1 MDLFQK
7 LEEMGHEQVVF
18 FQHRETGL
26 KAIVAIHNTT
36 LGPALGGLRMWPYAN
51 EKEALID
58 VLRLSRGMTYKAAV
72 SGLNLG
78 GGKAVLIGNPETDK
92 SEGLFRALG
101 RFIGSLGGRYITAE
115 DVGTNVKDM
124 DYLYQETDRV
134 VGVHR
139 VHGGSGDPS
148 PFTAYGTLQG
158 IKACLQKRYGHDDP
172 GKVSFAVQGVGSVG
186 YYLTKF
192 LSEAGAKV
200 FVCDINATRVEAV
213 VDEFGAEPVPMG
225 QIYDTDAKVFSPCA
239 LGGVVNQETVSRLKC
254 DIVAGSANNQLES
267 NEFGTALEERNILY
281 APDYAINAG
290 GLMNVAIEL
299 QGYDRDRAYR
309 TVSSIRDIIS
319 RIFRLAERDS
329 IPTWKAADR
338 LAEER
343 IAEIAMVKMPYSK
356 RFKDRLSGRRPQHTT
371 AAEAE

>member
-1 MDLFQK
+1 MELFETMHNK
-7 LEEMGHEQVVF
+7 GHEQVVF
-18 FQHRETGL
+18 FNHDGTGL
-26 KAIVAIHNTT
+26 KAIVAIHDTT
-36 LGPALGGLRMWPYAN
+36 LGPALGGLRMWPYQN
-51 EKEALID
+51 EEEALRD

-78 GGKAVLIGNPETDK
+78 GGKAVLIGDPEKDK
-92 SEGLFRALG
+92 SEELFRAFG

-115 DVGTNVKDM
+115 DVGTHVDDM
-124 DYLYQETDRV
+124 DYIYQETDRV

-158 IKACLQKRYGHDDP
+158 IKACLLRKFGHDDP
-172 GKVSFAVQGVGSVG
+172 GRESFAVQGVGSVG
-186 YYLTKF
+186 YYLTKY
-192 LSEAGAKV
+192 LREAGAKV
-200 FVCDINATRVEAV
+200 MVCDINENRVERA
-213 VDEFGAEPVPMG
+213 VDELGAEAVPMD
-225 QIYDTDAKVFSPCA
+225 QIYDTDARVFAPCA
-239 LGGVVNQETVSRLKC
+239 LGGVINEDTVPRLKC

-267 NEFGTALEERNILY
+267 EEWGTALEERGILY

-309 TVSSIRDIIS
+309 TVSTIYSVIGTIFSI
-319 RIFRLAERDS
+319 AERDG
-329 IPTWKAADR
+329 IPSWKAADR

-343 IAEIAMVKMPYSK
+343 INAIAKVRRFYSQ
-356 RFKDRLSGRRPQHTT
+356 RFKDRLSGRRPHTT
-371 AAEAE
+371 ATNS

>member
-1 MDLFQK
+1 MKVFEQLDR
-7 LEEMGHEQVVF
+7 MGHEQVVF
-18 FQHRETGL
+18 FQHKDTGL
-26 KAIVAIHNTT
+26 KAIVAIHNTA
-36 LGPALGGLRMWPYAN
+36 LGPALGGLRMWPYASDDD
-51 EKEALID
+51 ALKD
-58 VLRLSRGMTYKAAV
+58 VLRLSKGMTYKAAV

-78 GGKAVLIGNPETDK
+78 GGKAVLIGNPEKDK

-115 DVGTNVKDM
+115 DVGTTVDDM
-124 DYLYQETDRV
+124 DYIYQETDRV

-148 PFTAYGTLQG
+148 PFTDFGTLQG
-158 IKACLQKRYGHDDP
+158 IKACLAKKYGHDDP
-172 GKVSFAVQGVGSVG
+172 GKVSFAIQGVGSVG

-200 FVCDINATRVEAV
+200 FVCDINATRVEHV
-213 VDEFGAEPVPMG
+213 VDEFGAEAVPMD
-225 QIYDTDAKVFSPCA
+225 QIYDVDANVFAPCA
-239 LGGVVNQETVSRLKC
+239 LGGVVNEDTIQRLKC
-254 DIVAGSANNQLES
+254 DVVAGSANNQLES
-267 NEFGTALEERNILY
+267 NEWGTALEERGILY

-309 TVSSIRDIIS
+309 TVSKIRDIIS
-319 RIFRLAERDS
+319 NIFVLAERDG
-329 IPTWKAADR
+329 IPTWQAADR

-343 IAEIAMVKMPYSK
+343 IVMISKVKMPYSK
-356 RFKDRLSGRRPQHTT
+356 RFKDRLSGRRPHTT
-371 AAEAE
+371 AASG

>member
-1 MDLFQK
+1 MKLFEQ
-7 LEEMGHEQVVF
+7 LETMGHEQVVF
-18 FQHRETGL
+18 FQHQDSGL
-26 KAIVAIHNTT
+26 KAIVALHNTT
-36 LGPALGGLRMWPYAN
+36 LGPALGGLRMWPYASDDD
-51 EKEALID
+51 ALKD
-58 VLRLSRGMTYKAAV
+58 VLRLSKGMTYKAAV

-78 GGKAVLIGNPETDK
+78 GGKAVLIGDPEKHK

-115 DVGTNVKDM
+115 DVGTTVEDM
-124 DYLYQETDRV
+124 DYIYQETDRV

-148 PFTAYGTLQG
+148 PFTAFGTLQG
-158 IKACLQKRYGHDDP
+158 IKACLMKKYGHDDP

-200 FVCDINATRVEAV
+200 FICDINATRVEHV
-213 VDEFGAEPVPMG
+213 VDEFGAEAVPMD
-225 QIYDTDAKVFSPCA
+225 QIYDVDANVFSPCA
-239 LGGVVNQETVSRLKC
+239 LGGVINEETIQRLKC
-254 DIVAGSANNQLES
+254 DIVAGSSNNQLES
-267 NEFGTALEERNILY
+267 SEWGTALEERDILY

-309 TVSSIRDIIS
+309 TVSKIRDIIS
-319 RIFRLAERDS
+319 NIFVLAERDG

-343 IAEIAMVKMPYSK
+343 IAMISKVKMPYSK
-356 RFKDRLSGRRPQHTT
+356 RFKDRLSGRRPHTT
-371 AAEAE
+371 AANS